1 MAPSSFNDQD
11 LSITTS
17 VIPVKSKNDA
27 VSNMDRGRFDSR
39 SISLP
44 QRPIPAVI
52 AVDNPATM
60 NIGPIIFWVIVF
72 SQRQRSP
79 AAHLV
84 RRTVRRLVRS
94 IHLAVRLFHFPF
106 IPESVL
112 PSHLCVALSRSVH
125 FQCERS
131 IGNVLHL
138 PADLRDRPV
147 FRA

>member
-1 MAPSSFNDQD
+1 MKTIIPRNMLPVMAPSSFNDQD

-72 SQRQRSP
+72 QPTSGVWIGP
-79 AAHLV
+79 WAVLYTFAAREGHSYAITCGSL
-84 RRTVRRLVRS
+84 TATDS
-94 IHLAVRLFHFPF
+94 WLFYSSSSFS
-106 IPESVL
+106 ESEI
-112 PSHLCVALSRSVH
+112 SATSC
-125 FQCERS
+125 
-131 IGNVLHL
+131 
-138 PADLRDRPV
+138 
-147 FRA
+147 

>member
-1 MAPSSFNDQD
+1 MLPVMAPSSFNDQD

-72 SQRQRSP
+72 QPTVGVNRDP
-79 AAHLV
+79 
-84 RRTVRRLVRS
+84 RTV
-94 IHLAVRLFHFPF
+94 P
-106 IPESVL
+106 
-112 PSHLCVALSRSVH
+112 
-125 FQCERS
+125 
-131 IGNVLHL
+131 
-138 PADLRDRPV
+138 
-147 FRA
+147 

>member
-1 MAPSSFNDQD
+1 MGVHSDNLWVVACNRLLAVFSFGDSHLINSPTMKTIIPRNMLPVITPSSFNDQD
-11 LSITTS
+11 LSITPS

-72 SQRQRSP
+72 QPTSGVWIGPRAVLDRC
-79 AAHLV
+79 AACGRV
-84 RRTVRRLVRS
+84 C
-94 IHLAVRLFHFPF
+94 IAAACGP
-106 IPESVL
+106 
-112 PSHLCVALSRSVH
+112 
-125 FQCERS
+125 
-131 IGNVLHL
+131 
-138 PADLRDRPV
+138 
-147 FRA
+147 

>member
-1 MAPSSFNDQD
+1 MKTIIPRNMLPVMAPSSFNDQD

-17 VIPVKSKNDA
+17 VIPVISKNDA

-72 SQRQRSP
+72 QPTSGVWIGLRAELDSC
-79 AAHLV
+79 AASEKV
-84 RRTVRRLVRS
+84 C
-94 IHLAVRLFHFPF
+94 IAAACGP
-106 IPESVL
+106 
-112 PSHLCVALSRSVH
+112 
-125 FQCERS
+125 
-131 IGNVLHL
+131 
-138 PADLRDRPV
+138 
-147 FRA
+147 

>member
-1 MAPSSFNDQD
+1 MKTIIPRNMLPVMAPSSFNDQD

-72 SQRQRSP
+72 QPTSAFTFAP
-79 AAHLV
+79 LV
-84 RRTVRRLVRS
+84 ARTGGTPSWIPFSLAVPGFALRNRGRTVD
-94 IHLAVRLFHFPF
+94 
-106 IPESVL
+106 
-112 PSHLCVALSRSVH
+112 ALSIYGV
-125 FQCERS
+125 E
-131 IGNVLHL
+131 GPLNV
-138 PADLRDRPV
+138 R
-147 FRA
+147 

>member
-1 MAPSSFNDQD
+1 MKTIIPRNMLPVMAPSSFNDQD

-72 SQRQRSP
+72 HPTSALR
-79 AAHLV
+79 L
-84 RRTVRRLVRS
+84 RRALAPIAWTPLLGAIFVS
-94 IHLAVRLFHFPF
+94 IFLNITFGKPR
-106 IPESVL
+106 
-112 PSHLCVALSRSVH
+112 
-125 FQCERS
+125 
-131 IGNVLHL
+131 
-138 PADLRDRPV
+138 
-147 FRA
+147 